1 MLKPIR
7 RIHFM
12 GICGTAM
19 GAAAS
24 AIRDLGFIVTGSDGN
39 VYPPMSTFLAEK
51 QIPLSSVYRPENVP
65 AEVDLVVVGNA
76 IFRGNPELESVLERN
91 LLYRSL
97 PETIKEFFLQGK
109 HNVVVTGTHGK
120 TTTTALITWIFSE
133 AGLNPGYLIGGIAK
147 DLKRGAFFP
156 DSKHFILEGDEYDTA
171 FFDKRSKFLHYL
183 PETVVI
189 NNIEFDHADIFR
201 DLEEIKTSFR
211 RLVNIVP
218 RSGRF
223 FINADDIACR
233 EVTQN
238 ALAPVMTVGLS
249 EKAHYRLEE
258 ITYHQSGSSFRMG
271 NDHFE
276 IGLVG
281 EFNVRNA
288 AMAAVTA
295 LCYGIDPAT
304 IGKALQSFQGVARRQ
319 EIRGEVNG
327 IKVIDDFGHH
337 PTAIK
342 ETLRALRRRF
352 PAHRLWAVF
361 EPRSNTTRRAV
372 FQQQLPDALGLADGV
387 ILAEVAHIDQV
398 PPQDRLD
405 PWKVVESIRQTGKPA
420 FYEPKPGEI
429 VARLKPLAQSGD
441 IIVFF
446 SNGGFG
452 GIHDKLL
459 AELARA

>member
-1 MLKPIR
+1 MLKPVR

-19 GAAAS
+19 GAVAA
-24 AIRDLGFIVTGSDGN
+24 AIRDLGFVVSGSDEN

-51 QIPLSSVYRPENVP
+51 QIAISAGYRPENVP
-65 AEVDLVVVGNA
+65 DGVDLVVIGNA
-76 IFRGNPELESVLERN
+76 IFRGNPEVESVLERK

-97 PETIKEFFLQGK
+97 PETIKDFFLHGK
-109 HNVVVTGTHGK
+109 RNVVITGTHGK
-120 TTTTALITWIFSE
+120 TTTTALVTWIFSG
-133 AGLNPGYLIGGIAK
+133 AGLNPGFLIGGIAK
-147 DLKRGAFFP
+147 DLKRGASFP
-156 DSKHFILEGDEYDTA
+156 DSDHFFLEGDEYDTA

-183 PETVVI
+183 PETLVI
-189 NNIEFDHADIFR
+189 NNIEFDHADIFH

-223 FINADDIACR
+223 FINADDPNCR
-233 EVTQN
+233 EVTQK
-238 ALAPVMTVGLS
+238 AFAPVMTVGLS
-249 EKAHYRLEE
+249 EKAHYRLEDIE
-258 ITYHQSGSSFRMG
+258 YHQSGSTFRIG
-271 NDHFE
+271 KDRFE
-276 IGLVG
+276 TSLVG

-288 AMAAVTA
+288 GMAAVVALAHEISLATIQTA
-295 LCYGIDPAT
+295 LRT
-304 IGKALQSFQGVARRQ
+304 FQGVARRQ

-342 ETLRALRRRF
+342 ETLSALRRRF
-352 PAHRLWAVF
+352 PAQRLWAVF

-372 FQQQLPDALGLADGV
+372 FQQQLPEALGLADGV
-387 ILAEVAHIDQV
+387 ILAEVARIEQV
-398 PPQDRLD
+398 PPGDRLD
-405 PWKVVESIRQTGKPA
+405 PWKVVESIQRKGKPA
-420 FYEPKPGEI
+420 FYEPKTNEI
-429 VARLKPLAQSGD
+429 VERLKPLAQPGD
-441 IIVFF
+441 VIVLF

-459 AELARA
+459 AALARA